1 MPQNPFRGQN
11 TAESLGLSASITL
24 AKQLSFDF
32 AKPGVVDIS
41 MLCSSVSFKSHTDT
55 ETNQTSCSAIMIKRQ
70 NLKKKK
76 ECFECFCWELQGYFQ
91 WEDAYASKKIC
102 YALQT
107 GPKKNSRRPLQ
118 MPKWDT
124 SVFNQFSFIN

>member
-41 MLCSSVSFKSHTDT
+41 MLCSSVSFKSHADT

-70 NLKKKK
+70 NLKKKNVLNVFVENYK
-76 ECFECFCWELQGYFQ
+76 AIFSEKVHMPAKNMIMPCKFVQRKIR
-91 WEDAYASKKIC
+91 EDHYKCQNGILAF
-102 YALQT
+102 L
-107 GPKKNSRRPLQ
+107 
-118 MPKWDT
+118 
-124 SVFNQFSFIN
+124 FNLAT